1 MPEAPCPIVR
11 RFLALARRAGEAP
24 ALIGPDGEV
33 IATRAALAAGIEAQ
47 RAAYAGYIR
56 PGATVVLSLPNG
68 IGLVRAFAALRLL
81 PARVALVDAA
91 APADEIERS
100 AEAVGA
106 GWIVA
111 APERL
116 AGERIAMAEPA
127 GAVAARVD
135 VAPVAMPEFTALLK
149 LTSGSTGFPRAVAVG
164 TRQLAADT
172 AQIMRT
178 MGFGPGD
185 VTAAAIPLTH
195 SYGIGNC
202 LIPLLFG
209 GTPLAFPTCALPAAL
224 AHTLA
229 AARVAHFPAVPAMV
243 RALATLGDLPDLPDL
258 RVCLAAGAPLAPRD
272 AAAFHAATGH
282 KVHVFYGCSECG
294 GITYERGDAPAHEP
308 GAVGSAMDGVRVQV
322 VDEELRPLPA
332 GAEGRVL
339 VLSRAVG
346 LAELPPAEDTGFL
359 GPGRFL
365 AGDLGVVDDDGL
377 LTLTGRVGEYL
388 NVAGKKVHP
397 EEVRRV
403 LEEIPGIESAVIA
416 GLPDPHR
423 GQLVAAVV
431 VAERGATLTVH
442 AVLAGC
448 RARLAPH
455 KVPRRIVIVDE
466 LPTSDR
472 GKVRK
477 EAVMRLLTGSGRSQ
491 TAG

>member
-1 MPEAPCPIVR
+1 
-11 RFLALARRAGEAP
+11 
-24 ALIGPDGEV
+24 
-33 IATRAALAAGIEAQ
+33 
-47 RAAYAGYIR
+47 
-56 PGATVVLSLPNG
+56 
-68 IGLVRAFAALRLL
+68 
-81 PARVALVDAA
+81 
-91 APADEIERS
+91 
-100 AEAVGA
+100 
-106 GWIVA
+106 
-111 APERL
+111 
-116 AGERIAMAEPA
+116 
-127 GAVAARVD
+127 
-135 VAPVAMPEFTALLK
+135 
-149 LTSGSTGFPRAVAVG
+149 
-164 TRQLAADT
+164 
-172 AQIMRT
+172 MRT

-243 RALATLGDLPDLPDL
+243 RTLATLPDLPDLPDL

-272 AAAFHAATGH
+272 AEAFHAATGH
-282 KVHVFYGCSECG
+282 TVHVFYGCSECG
-294 GITYERGDAPAHEP
+294 GITYERGNEPAHEA
-308 GAVGSAMDGVRVQV
+308 GAVGPAMDRVRVQI
-322 VDEELRPLPA
+322 VDETLRPVPA
-332 GAEGRVL
+332 GTEGRVL
-339 VLSRAVG
+339 VVSRAVA
-346 LAELPPAEDTGFL
+346 LAELPPAEEPGIL

-365 AGDLGVVDDDGL
+365 SGDLGVLDGGGR
-377 LTLTGRVGEYL
+377 LTLTGRIGEYL

-403 LEEIPGIESAVIA
+403 IEEVPGVESAVVA

-431 VAERGATLTVH
+431 VAERGAALTVH

-455 KVPRRIVIVDE
+455 KVPRRVVIVDE
-466 LPTSDR
+466 LPTSER

-477 EAVMRLLTGSGRSQ
+477 EVVMRLLEGPGRSQ
-491 TAG
+491 TGS

>member
-1 MPEAPCPIVR
+1 MAEAPCPIVR

-47 RAAYAGYIR
+47 RAAYAGHIR

-68 IGLVRAFAALRLL
+68 IGFVRAFAALRLL

-106 GWIVA
+106 RWIVA
-111 APERL
+111 ATERL
-116 AGERIAMAEPA
+116 AGERIALAEQA
-127 GAVAARVD
+127 SAVAARVD

-149 LTSGSTGFPRAVAVG
+149 LTSGSTGLPRAVAVG
-164 TRQLAADT
+164 ARQLAADT

-243 RALATLGDLPDLPDL
+243 RTLATLPDLPDLPDL

-272 AAAFHAATGH
+272 AEAFHAATGH
-282 KVHVFYGCSECG
+282 TVHVFYGCSECG
-294 GITYERGDAPAHEP
+294 GITYERGNEPAHEA
-308 GAVGSAMDGVRVQV
+308 GAVGPAMDRVRVQI
-322 VDEELRPLPA
+322 VDETLRPVPA
-332 GAEGRVL
+332 GTEGRVL
-339 VLSRAVG
+339 VVSRAVA
-346 LAELPPAEDTGFL
+346 LAELPPAEEPGIL

-365 AGDLGVVDDDGL
+365 SGDLGVLDGGGR
-377 LTLTGRVGEYL
+377 LTLTGRIGEYL

-403 LEEIPGIESAVIA
+403 IEEVPGVESAVVA

-431 VAERGATLTVH
+431 VAERGAALTVH

-455 KVPRRIVIVDE
+455 KVPRRVVIVDE
-466 LPTSDR
+466 LPTSER

-477 EAVMRLLTGSGRSQ
+477 EVVMRLLEGPGRSQ
-491 TAG
+491 TGS

>member
-91 APADEIERS
+91 APADEIEHS

-116 AGERIAMAEPA
+116 AGERIALTEQA

-477 EAVMRLLTGSGRSQ
+477 EAVMRLLTGPGRSQ

>member
-1 MPEAPCPIVR
+1 VTEAPCPIVR
-11 RFLALARRAGEAP
+11 RFLALARQAGEAP

-47 RAAYAGYIR
+47 RAAYAGHIP

-68 IGLVRAFAALRLL
+68 IGFVRAFAALRLL

-91 APADEIERS
+91 APTEEIERS
-100 AEAVGA
+100 VAAVGA
-106 GWIVA
+106 GWVVA

-116 AGERIAMAEPA
+116 TGETIALAEPTS
-127 GAVAARVD
+127 AVAARAD
-135 VAPVAMPEFTALLK
+135 GAPVAMPEFTALLK
-149 LTSGSTGFPRAVAVG
+149 LTSGSTGLPRAVAVG
-164 TRQLAADT
+164 ARQLAADSI
-172 AQIMRT
+172 QIMRT

-185 VTAAAIPLTH
+185 VTAAAVPLTH

-202 LIPLLFG
+202 LIPLLLS

-229 AARVAHFPAVPAMV
+229 AARVAHFPAVPAMI
-243 RALATLGDLPDLPDL
+243 RTLATLGDLPDLPDL

-272 AAAFHAATGH
+272 AAAFHAATGR

-294 GITYERGDAPAHEP
+294 GITYDRSSEP
-308 GAVGSAMDGVRVQV
+308 TPEAGAVGAAMHRVRVQV
-322 VDEELRPLPA
+322 VDDMLRPLPA

-339 VLSRAVG
+339 VLSRAVA
-346 LAELPPAEDTGFL
+346 LAELPPGEERSIL
-359 GPGRFL
+359 GPKRFL
-365 AGDLGVVDDDGL
+365 SSDLGVVDGEGR
-377 LTLTGRVGEYL
+377 LTLTGRVGECL

-403 LEEIPGIESAVIA
+403 IEEIPGVERAVVA
-416 GLPDPHR
+416 GLPDRHR

-431 VAERGATLTVH
+431 VADRGAVLTVH

-448 RARLAPH
+448 RTRLAPH
-455 KVPRRIVIVDE
+455 KIPRRVVIVDE
-466 LPTSDR
+466 LPTSAR

-477 EAVMRLLTGSGRSQ
+477 EAVMRLLEGSGQSQ
-491 TAG
+491 TSR

>member
-1 MPEAPCPIVR
+1 VPEAPCPIVR

-47 RAAYAGYIR
+47 RAAYAGHIR

-68 IGLVRAFAALRLL
+68 IAFVRAFAALRLL

-116 AGERIAMAEPA
+116 AGERIALAEQA
-127 GAVAARVD
+127 SAVAARVD
-135 VAPVAMPEFTALLK
+135 VAPVAMPAFTALLK

-164 TRQLAADT
+164 ARQLAADT

-178 MGFGPGD
+178 MGFGRGD

-202 LIPLLFG
+202 LVPLLLG

-229 AARVAHFPAVPAMV
+229 AARVAHFPAVPAMI
-243 RALATLGDLPDLPDL
+243 RTLATLPDLPDLPDL

-272 AAAFHAATGH
+272 AEAFHAATGH
-282 KVHVFYGCSECG
+282 TVHVFYGCSECG
-294 GITYERGDAPAHEP
+294 GITYERGDEPAHEE
-308 GAVGSAMDGVRVQV
+308 GAVGTAMDRVRVQI
-322 VDEELRPLPA
+322 VDETLRPLPM
-332 GAEGRVL
+332 GTEGRVL
-339 VLSRAVG
+339 VVSRSVA
-346 LAELPPAEDTGFL
+346 LAELPAAPEPGIL

-365 AGDLGVVDDDGL
+365 SGDLGVVDDEGR

-397 EEVRRV
+397 EEVRRA
-403 LEEIPGIESAVIA
+403 LEEVPGVESAVVA

-431 VAERGATLTVH
+431 VAKRGAALTVH

-455 KVPRRIVIVDE
+455 KVPRRVVIVDE
-466 LPTSDR
+466 LPTSER

-477 EAVMRLLTGSGRSQ
+477 DAVMRLLEGPRQSQSG
-491 TAG
+491 G

>member
-1 MPEAPCPIVR
+1 VPEAPCPIVR
-11 RFLALARRAGEAP
+11 RFLALARRAGDAP
-24 ALIGPDGEV
+24 ALIGPDGEM
-33 IATRAALAAGIEAQ
+33 IAARAALAAGIEAQ
-47 RAAYAGYIR
+47 RAAYAGHIQ
-56 PGATVVLSLPNG
+56 PGSTVVLSLPNG
-68 IGLVRAFAALRLL
+68 IGFVRAFAALRLL

-91 APADEIERS
+91 APPDEIERS
-100 AEAVGA
+100 AAAVGA

-116 AGERIAMAEPA
+116 AADRIALTAQ
-127 GAVAARVD
+127 GSAVAARRD
-135 VAPVAMPEFTALLK
+135 AAPVATPAATALVK
-149 LTSGSTGFPRAVAVG
+149 LTSGSTGLPRGVAVG
-164 TRQLAADT
+164 TRQLAADSV
-172 AQIMRT
+172 QIMRT

-185 VTAAAIPLTH
+185 VTLAAIPLTH

-202 LIPLLFG
+202 LIPLLLG
-209 GTPLAFPTCALPAAL
+209 GTPLAFPTCALPAAI

-243 RALATLGDLPDLPDL
+243 RTLATLGDLPDLPDL
-258 RVCLAAGAPLAPRD
+258 RVCVAAGAPLAPRD
-272 AAAFHAATGH
+272 ASAFHAATGR
-282 KVHVFYGCSECG
+282 KVHVFYGSSECG
-294 GITYERGDAPAHEP
+294 GITYDRGDETEHEA
-308 GAVGSAMDGVRVQV
+308 GGVGSAMDGVLVQV
-322 VDEELRPLPA
+322 VDDAFQPLPA
-332 GAEGRVL
+332 GTEGRVL
-339 VLSRAVG
+339 VLSRAVALG
-346 LAELPPAEDTGFL
+346 ELPAAQEPGIL

-365 AGDLGVVDDDGL
+365 AGDLGVLDGERR

-397 EEVRRV
+397 EEIRRV
-403 LEEIPGIESAVIA
+403 LEEIPGVESAVVA

-431 VAERGATLTVH
+431 VPERGAILTVH

-455 KVPRRIVIVDE
+455 KVPRRVVIVDE

-477 EAVMRLLTGSGRSQ
+477 EAVMRLLTGPGQSQ